1 MSVPSVSPEQQARVL
16 QVRQAALL
24 KRYVAGQRLGRGE
37 LRELK
42 GILPDSVIKGA
53 PLVRASYLHPLEHYE
68 TIYGRKVRMI
78 KLWIATGR
86 DAVPMELPPLDEP
99 PKMKAWWIR
108 QMKHRV
114 PLDIEQLAGG
124 PPKTPPPPAAAAPAD
139 ASAGPLFEAAA
150 SAPGAAPSSAP
161 PTAVPP
167 IAFSGGFAGALQR
180 LRSAEAAAGELYTSL
195 LRQASACG
203 PGQVDDRARLTAEA
217 EGARRA
223 WDELVDKLRSYE
235 KDASKILAE
244 SGKVWSQDEV
254 VASQEVIHLALKEG
268 INGLLRRVRP
278 KLKACE
284 SPAEEDKL
292 WQTEVEKLFGALRA
306 NRFSAIPVETAA

>member
-1 MSVPSVSPEQQARVL
+1 MSVPPVSPEQQARVL

-53 PLVRASYLHPLEHYE
+53 PIVRASYQHPLEHYE

-114 PLDIEQLAGG
+114 PLDIEQLAAGTPK
-124 PPKTPPPPAAAAPAD
+124 PPPSPVVTPPPAD
-139 ASAGPLFEAAA
+139 TSAGPLFEAAA
-150 SAPGAAPSSAP
+150 AAPGSTPAPAASAP
-161 PTAVPP
+161 PL
-167 IAFSGGFAGALQR
+167 AFSGGFAGALQR
-180 LRSAEAAAGELYTSL
+180 LRAAEAAAGELYTSL
-195 LRQASACG
+195 LRQAAGCRAE
-203 PGQVDDRARLTAEA
+203 QADDRARLTAEA

-278 KLKACE
+278 KLKACVT
-284 SPAEEDKL
+284 PAEEDKL
-292 WQTEVEKLFGALRA
+292 WQTEVDKLFGALRA
-306 NRFSAIPVETAA
+306 NRFSALPVETAA